1 MALNSLSNVFL
12 FRACCSPLFIQ
23 QQLFF
28 FPKIPYYWMSKKW
41 SLASCFALT
50 LTEML
55 IRISNCNLLLNFSTF
70 TTIHSPK
77 RNKAKGVFAYGM
89 FKEVS
94 NFNGS
99 NYSDMD
105 WFFSSGSEF
114 FPVLFHLLFTC
125 VIYLLQLCSF
135 LYRHKH
141 YLTTL
146 SSTSLCFN
154 FYSRGPSYSTKYQ
167 SKPFPYVTPEW
178 ASVFITTSWPVI
190 CPTGCC
196 KRGIQAVCRWS
207 NFGKTL
213 CSTLQVLIIMLFFNQ
228 PRLGLSDPI
237 HSSQP

>member
-1 MALNSLSNVFL
+1 
-12 FRACCSPLFIQ
+12 
-23 QQLFF
+23 
-28 FPKIPYYWMSKKW
+28 
-41 SLASCFALT
+41 
-50 LTEML
+50 ML

-77 RNKAKGVFAYGM
+77 RNKAKGVFASGI

-114 FPVLFHLLFTC
+114 SLFFFIFYSHVWFIC
-125 VIYLLQLCSF
+125 YNYVHFFIVINTN
-135 LYRHKH
+135 
-141 YLTTL
+141 LTTL
-146 SSTSLCFN
+146 SSTLFCFN
-154 FYSRGPSYSTKYQ
+154 FYSRGPSYSTKCQ
-167 SKPFPYVTPEW
+167 SKPFPDVTPEW

-213 CSTLQVLIIMLFFNQ
+213 CSTLQVFVTMLLFNQ
-228 PRLGLSDPI
+228 SCFRLSDPI

>member
-1 MALNSLSNVFL
+1 M
-12 FRACCSPLFIQ
+12 
-23 QQLFF
+23 
-28 FPKIPYYWMSKKW
+28 
-41 SLASCFALT
+41 LT
-50 LTEML
+50 
-55 IRISNCNLLLNFSTF
+55 RISNCNLQLYSW
-70 TTIHSPK
+70 TTIRSPK
-77 RNKAKGVFAYGM
+77 RNNSKRVLM

-94 NFNGS
+94 NLNGS
-99 NYSDMD
+99 SSSYMI
-105 WFFSSGSEF
+105 FFPSGSEF

-213 CSTLQVLIIMLFFNQ
+213 CSTLQVFIIMLFFN
-228 PRLGLSDPI
+228 
-237 HSSQP
+237 